1 MVGDGLN
8 DSPSLAAAH
17 VSASP
22 STAAD
27 ISQTVADAVFQGHG
41 LSPVTN
47 LISTAR
53 RARRV
58 MRENLVLA
66 IGYNILMVPLAVAGY
81 VTPWVAAAAMSSS
94 SILVIANSFR
104 AGRVS

>member
-1 MVGDGLN
+1 
-8 DSPSLAAAH
+8 
-17 VSASP
+17 
-22 STAAD
+22 
-27 ISQTVADAVFQGHG
+27 
-41 LSPVTN
+41 
-47 LISTAR
+47 
-53 RARRV
+53 